1 MNIPNKTLSAIRE
14 ELPSGSQLKIS
25 ATTKFSQ
32 QYVNLVLNA
41 KVNINENNKAIIIE
55 AQKIIEKKR
64 KDDEAF
70 KLSLEKTVKNS

>member
-1 MNIPNKTLSAIRE
+1 MNIPNETLSAIRE
-14 ELPSGSQLKIS
+14 ELPSGAQLKIS

-70 KLSLEKTVKNS
+70 KLSLEKTVKNT